1 LRPHTLTVPKPL
13 VPIAGKP
20 IVQRLAEDIVKIYD
34 GKVDEIAFIIG
45 DFGKEV
51 EQSLLEVA
59 ADLGAKGSIYYQDE
73 PLGTAH
79 AIWMAE
85 QSMDGEIIIAFA
97 DTLFRADFVLDR
109 SRDGVIWVK
118 RVDNPSSFGV
128 VTLDQD
134 GVIVDLVEKPQ
145 EFVSDLAIIGI
156 YYIKDGAALREEIR
170 NLIDNDIREKGEYQL
185 TNALE
190 NLKDKGTAFLPGT
203 VKEWMDCGNK
213 NAVLD
218 TTQKVLHHLE
228 ENGEALVSDNVKLI
242 NSVIIPP
249 CHIGENVEIS
259 HSVIGPNVSIGDNTV
274 LKGTV
279 MEGSIVGY
287 NSHVRNI
294 VLKNSMIGNHA
305 EITVSYFSQARAF
318 AATAA
323 DKNTDIM
330 YVLSFI
336 FASFFLYRK
345 D

>member
-1 LRPHTLTVPKPL
+1 MAGRGSRLRPHTLTVPKPL

-34 GKVDEIAFIIG
+34 GKVEEIAFIIG

-59 ADLGAKGSIYYQDE
+59 SDLGAKGSIYYQNE

-79 AIWMAE
+79 AIWMAQ

-97 DTLFRADFVLDR
+97 DTLFRADFVLDK
-109 SRDGVIWVK
+109 SKDGVIWVK

-128 VTLDQD
+128 VTLNQE

-190 NLKDKGTAFLPGT
+190 NLKDKGTQFLPGK
-203 VKEWMDCGNK
+203 VEEWMDCGNK
-213 NAVLD
+213 TAVLD
-218 TTQKVLHHLE
+218 TTERVLKHKHQ
-228 ENGEALVSDNVKLI
+228 NGESLVSADVKLI
-242 NSVIIPP
+242 NSVIVPP
-249 CHIGENVEIS
+249 CHIGKNVEIS
-259 HSVIGPNVSIGDNTV
+259 HSVVGPNVSIADNTV
-274 LKGTV
+274 ISGSV
-279 MEGSIVGY
+279 MEGSIVGH

-294 VLKNSMIGNHA
+294 VLKNSMIGNYAVVDNQA
-305 EITVSYFSQARAF
+305 E
-318 AATAA
+318 
-323 DKNTDIM
+323 NLDIGD
-330 YVLSFI
+330 YSRINF
-336 FASFFLYRK
+336 
-345 D
+345 